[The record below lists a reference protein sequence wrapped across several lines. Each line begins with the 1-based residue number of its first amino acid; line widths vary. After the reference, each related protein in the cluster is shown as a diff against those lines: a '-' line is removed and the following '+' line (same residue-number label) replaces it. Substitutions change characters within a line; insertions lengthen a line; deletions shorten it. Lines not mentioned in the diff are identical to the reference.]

1 MKVMIVF
8 QVVIAI
14 ADIVAAKAFLRQGI
28 FGLFFTVLI
37 FGAFYKLSY
46 HCILIYTFLSIF
58 FSVIFLVYI
67 YHVLPLLYRLQRGPA
82 PDALDTHWSKYYLAV
97 ACISF
102 VYYLFNSI
110 FYFYPYREFKSIEY
124 LENPVFSEMMMDSAV
139 EKNNP

>member
-1 MKVMIVF
+1 MKVMIIF

-67 YHVLPLLYRLQRGPA
+67 LTMY
-82 PDALDTHWSKYYLAV
+82 
-97 ACISF
+97 
-102 VYYLFNSI
+102 
-110 FYFYPYREFKSIEY
+110 YPYYIDSNEDQPQMPLTPIGLNTTSQSLALVLSTIFSIPFSTFTPT
-124 LENPVFSEMMMDSAV
+124 ENLSRLNTQKIPFLAR
-139 EKNNP
+139 